1 MVVNN
6 FNTERQARKGTGNYK
21 LKHNSL
27 VSTVFVIVRRGVVE
41 LSKKKKP
48 HVHVDKWCSKK
59 NKNKKPSNP
68 IISSAK
74 RVPGDII
81 L

>member
-6 FNTERQARKGTGNYK
+6 FNTERHARKGTGNYK

-41 LSKKKKP
+41 LPKKTP
-48 HVHVDKWCSKK
+48 HVHVDKWCSK
-59 NKNKKPSNP
+59 NKKIKNLVIQSYPLQNVFLV
-68 IISSAK
+68 I
-74 RVPGDII
+74 
-81 L
+81 